1 MESQICDSSP
11 APLFV
16 MDNYS
21 FVELADI
28 TGAKGSNWGNKFE
41 QEAKWLRRDKLSS
54 WSPQKEEWEIE
65 ERARKRLSAALFS
78 KPRSPSPPRLHLRS
92 PSPPLVPPYPVP
104 ATQHLSFTSFVLDP
118 AAQRSFRS
126 EMIND
131 LEQATCTLIEGETQL
146 RRAMGRLWQVLSDN
160 ADSRNKNGPS
170 NQIAITK
177 QEDSDE
183 NENLTSDQ
191 GSNVDSNQV
200 LMDHGPLYP
209 IHKLFLNVPPPLG
222 NGNNAHAEAVTL
234 EQAPRWEHQEELLEK
249 GLAVL
254 RELQEDSR
262 EYVERLEEIREDLG
276 LVRNQRQSVW
286 TVVRERSLKEMDGEY
301 T

>member
-1 MESQICDSSP
+1 M
-11 APLFV
+11 
-16 MDNYS
+16 
-21 FVELADI
+21 I
-28 TGAKGSNWGNKFE
+28 T
-41 QEAKWLRRDKLSS
+41 
-54 WSPQKEEWEIE
+54 
-65 ERARKRLSAALFS
+65 
-78 KPRSPSPPRLHLRS
+78 
-92 PSPPLVPPYPVP
+92 
-104 ATQHLSFTSFVLDP
+104 
-118 AAQRSFRS
+118 
-126 EMIND
+126 D

-160 ADSRNKNGPS
+160 ADSRNRNGSS
-170 NQIAITK
+170 NQVPITK

-191 GSNVDSNQV
+191 GSNIDSIN
-200 LMDHGPLYP
+200 HGPLYP
-209 IHKLFLNVPPPLG
+209 IHKLFLSIPPLG
-222 NGNNAHAEAVTL
+222 NGSNTHAEAVSF
-234 EQAPRWEHQEELLEK
+234 EQAQRWEHQEEILEK

>member
-1 MESQICDSSP
+1 
-11 APLFV
+11 
-16 MDNYS
+16 
-21 FVELADI
+21 
-28 TGAKGSNWGNKFE
+28 
-41 QEAKWLRRDKLSS
+41 
-54 WSPQKEEWEIE
+54 
-65 ERARKRLSAALFS
+65 
-78 KPRSPSPPRLHLRS
+78 
-92 PSPPLVPPYPVP
+92 
-104 ATQHLSFTSFVLDP
+104 
-118 AAQRSFRS
+118 
-126 EMIND
+126 MIND

-160 ADSRNKNGPS
+160 ADSRNKNGSS
-170 NQIAITK
+170 NEVAITK

-191 GSNVDSNQV
+191 GSNIDSNQV
-200 LMDHGPLYP
+200 MINHGPPYP
-209 IHKLFLNVPPPLG
+209 IHKLFLNIPPLG
-222 NGNNAHAEAVTL
+222 NGNSTHAEAVSFD
-234 EQAPRWEHQEELLEK
+234 QAQRWEHQEEILEK

-286 TVVRERSLKEMDGEY
+286 TVVRERSLKEMDGGY